1 MTLKCG
7 HPTSSREFP
16 RKEDGEKQ
24 EDSKFPGCQ
33 IKMEEKRGGG
43 QVRDEKASEGSFL
56 LIFGFL
62 FPLPFVDVVVTHP
75 ALHSLPPAFG
85 FMGFISPACLLAHP
99 LFSSGVT
106 RLENIDWKCSS
117 VLYVKIIT
125 GVENIQLGGT
135 RS

>member
-16 RKEDGEKQ
+16 RKEDGENKQ
-24 EDSKFPGCQ
+24 EEEEDSKFPGCQ

-75 ALHSLPPAFG
+75 ALHSLRRVRPPPCFWLYGLYLA
-85 FMGFISPACLLAHP
+85 SLLACSPP
-99 LFSSGVT
+99 L
-106 RLENIDWKCSS
+106 
-117 VLYVKIIT
+117 
-125 GVENIQLGGT
+125 
-135 RS
+135 

>member
-1 MTLKCG
+1 MPNQNG
-7 HPTSSREFP
+7 REE
-16 RKEDGEKQ
+16 R
-24 EDSKFPGCQ
+24 
-33 IKMEEKRGGG
+33 GG

-62 FPLPFVDVVVTHP
+62 FPVSLSLPFVDVVVTHP

-106 RLENIDWKCSS
+106 RLENIGS
-117 VLYVKIIT
+117 VLPFFMSK
-125 GVENIQLGGT
+125 
-135 RS
+135 S